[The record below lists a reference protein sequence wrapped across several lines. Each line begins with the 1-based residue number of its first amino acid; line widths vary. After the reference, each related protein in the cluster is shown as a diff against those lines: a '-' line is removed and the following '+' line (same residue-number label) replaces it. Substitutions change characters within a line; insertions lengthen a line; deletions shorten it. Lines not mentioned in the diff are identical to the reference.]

1 MGIIWCEISP
11 VELWAQIGGG
21 ATPETLQKTN
31 YTPKKKGDF
40 LGLVR
45 SYSWFVT
52 PKKNLRMSLEGGVRI
67 LPSFKLKVHT
77 SIDRQGYL
85 EEYTISD
92 LNKKAALKDLM

>member
-1 MGIIWCEISP
+1 MGP
-11 VELWAQIGGG
+11 NRGG

-52 PKKNLRMSLEGGVRI
+52 PKKKPQNVFGGRGSNI
-67 LPSFKLKVHT
+67 
-77 SIDRQGYL
+77 
-85 EEYTISD
+85 TII
-92 LNKKAALKDLM
+92 